1 MRRAEPAPSGGGS
14 LLEQLDA
21 ARVGVVLLLLLPVFA
36 IFRQG
41 LVDPDFWWH
50 LEAGRWI
57 VEHGR
62 VPWEDPFSYTARG
75 HLWIAYSWLPEV
87 VFYALTHFVGFN
99 ALIYFTAGAA
109 AALLG
114 LIYLS
119 CRAAGASPSASLA
132 VSSLAGAAASGAW
145 AERPQLISFV
155 LLAAL
160 VGCLRSERLAVR
172 LPWLTALLVALWANV
187 HIVFSVGIALVGL
200 AATCDLVEGRR
211 DLRRWAAVALGAL
224 ATLLNPYGWQ
234 LLEHLPLMVGQ
245 LGVIRVT
252 GELQSP
258 DFHSVLGKVIG
269 VFVLGSIAVLVISRE
284 RKTLFE
290 LASFLIALGSG
301 LYMAR
306 NMALFAII
314 AAPTLAHHLDSLL
327 PSRDFRSPRRV
338 PRRLLALNYFLVS
351 SAIVALLLLAPKQR
365 GWRENLAPGLFPV
378 AAADLVADRYPGRR
392 LFNDFDSGGFLIF
405 RLYPGTLVSIDGRNQ
420 VYGEEIMRRYLQTY
434 FVSRGWEQFLRDCDP
449 EVILWPSDSPFAILV
464 GKLPEWRQ
472 VFADETAVVFV
483 KVGRAS

>member
-1 MRRAEPAPSGGGS
+1 MKTAAAPPGPS
-14 LLEQLDA
+14 LLLERLDA
-21 ARVGVVLLLLLPVFA
+21 ARVGVVLLVLMPVFA

-75 HLWIAYSWLPEV
+75 RLWIAYSWLPEV
-87 VFYALTHFVGFN
+87 VFYALTHFLGFD
-99 ALIYFTAGAA
+99 ALIWFIAGAA
-109 AALLG
+109 AALVG

-119 CRAAGASPSASLA
+119 CRTAGASPRASLA
-132 VSSLAGAAASGAW
+132 VSTLAAAATSGAW
-145 AERPQLISFV
+145 AERPQLLSFV

-172 LPWLTALLVALWANV
+172 LPWLTAPLVALWANV

-200 AATCDLVEGRR
+200 AATCDLLEGRR
-211 DLRRWAAVALGAL
+211 DPRRWAALASGAL
-224 ATLLNPYGWQ
+224 ATLLNPYGWR
-234 LLEHLPLMVGQ
+234 LLEHLPLMIGQ

-252 GELQSP
+252 EELRSP
-258 DFHSVLGKVIG
+258 DFHSTLGKVIG
-269 VFVLGSIAVLVISRE
+269 VFVLGAIAVFVVSRE

-290 LASFLIALGSG
+290 LTSFFVALASG

-306 NMALFAII
+306 NMALFSII
-314 AAPTLAHHLDSLL
+314 AAPTVARHLDSMLPVRDLRPLL
-327 PSRDFRSPRRV
+327 RTPRG
-338 PRRLLALNYFLVS
+338 LLAFHYFLVL
-351 SAIVALLLLAPKQR
+351 SAIGALLFLAPR
-365 GWRENLAPGLFPV
+365 GHGWRDNLAPGIFPV
-378 AAADLVADRYPGRR
+378 AAADLVADRYAGRR

-405 RLYPGTLVSIDGRNQ
+405 RLYPRTLVSIDGRNQ
-420 VYGEEIMRRYLQTY
+420 VYGEEIMRRYLRTY
-434 FVSRGWEQFLRDCDP
+434 FLDRGWQQFLHDCDP
-449 EVILWPSDSPFAILV
+449 EVILWPADSPFAILV

-483 KVGRAS
+483 RVGRAS